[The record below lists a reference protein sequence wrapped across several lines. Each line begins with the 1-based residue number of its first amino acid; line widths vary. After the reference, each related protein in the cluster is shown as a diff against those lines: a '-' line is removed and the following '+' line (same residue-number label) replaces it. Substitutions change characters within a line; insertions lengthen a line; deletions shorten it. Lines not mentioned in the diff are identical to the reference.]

1 MCVCFII
8 IYKEENGAPPHTCVC
23 VCVVVY
29 ILFGRV
35 VQYLLNIYKLVK
47 LSISVYQSH
56 LERKFQY
63 MCILLLCAVY
73 THKTRRSCC
82 RRRR

>member
-8 IYKEENGAPPHTCVC
+8 IYKEENGAPPHTRVY
-23 VCVVVY
+23 VVLY

-35 VQYLLNIYKLVK
+35 VQDLLNIYKLVK

-63 MCILLLCAVY
+63 ILLLCAVY
-73 THKTRRSCC
+73 THTKLVDVVVVVVGDK
-82 RRRR
+82 